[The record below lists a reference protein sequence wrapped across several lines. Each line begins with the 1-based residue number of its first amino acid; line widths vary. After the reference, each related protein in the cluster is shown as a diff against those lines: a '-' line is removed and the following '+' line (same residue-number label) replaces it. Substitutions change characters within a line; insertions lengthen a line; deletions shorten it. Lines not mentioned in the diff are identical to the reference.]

1 MLLIGLMP
9 AVISL
14 CCIHFGGEL
23 GTKLYS
29 QDNDS
34 LGGFISEKLDRI
46 PKAGDKLTIDNV
58 WLFVERSS
66 VNRAESVILKIQPDN
81 KDTND
86 R

>member
-1 MLLIGLMP
+1 M
-9 AVISL
+9 
-14 CCIHFGGEL
+14 
-23 GTKLYS
+23 
-29 QDNDS
+29 
-34 LGGFISEKLDRI
+34 
-46 PKAGDKLTIDNV
+46 LTIDNV